1 MNSNHTPSEALNQL
15 EIDHLAE
22 FDATLG
28 ELPDPDKKQRRI
40 LYLRDA
46 TQKMGSGKSFSE
58 SFGSFFK
65 GMGLYLMPLAIIF
78 LLLPLFFAAWF
89 RKIRDRILVNHRLTR
104 ALDYWHIDRCEI
116 A

>member
-1 MNSNHTPSEALNQL
+1 MDAKNHRFEALNQL
-15 EIDHLAE
+15 EIDRLAE

-28 ELPDPDKKQRRI
+28 EMPGPDRKQRRI
-40 LYLRDA
+40 LYLQDA

-89 RKIRDRILVNHRLTR
+89 RKIRDRVLVNHRLTR

-116 A
+116 V